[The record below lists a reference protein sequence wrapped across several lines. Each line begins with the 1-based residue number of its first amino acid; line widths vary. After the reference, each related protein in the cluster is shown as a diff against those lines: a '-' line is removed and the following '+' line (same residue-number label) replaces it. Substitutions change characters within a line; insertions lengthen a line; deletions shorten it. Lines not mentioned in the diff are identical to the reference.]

1 MCLAGGLVYLA
12 DMKQQKFIAGIWFIS
27 ILIILTA
34 VLPGCAGSPFTDNE
48 QLLQRLIG
56 RNESPRHDI
65 LYIYP
70 DGTFTDTVLTEI
82 PFSNGVYVPD
92 YVITGRI
99 TLRERLLAFHDVK
112 PEYMRRR
119 EIYPDSVSEYYIYP
133 RVVIVDREND
143 ILMQPVALYTAQD
156 TIAPGLFKNWEG
168 EFEVIR
174 YDGGGTTLKS
184 GTVREVYRL
193 DKNTGMAD
201 YSRAAVQGDLPAMHL
216 RDTVIYKH
224 PYLWLAPGGGNLIRL
239 SASGLTRFIKDPQLY
254 LKPEELE
261 GD

>member
-1 MCLAGGLVYLA
+1 M
-12 DMKQQKFIAGIWFIS
+12 
-27 ILIILTA
+27 IILTA

-65 LYIYP
+65 LHIYP

-92 YVITGRI
+92 YVVTGRI
-99 TLRERLLAFHDVK
+99 TLRERLLSFHDVK

-133 RVVIVDREND
+133 RVVIIDREND
-143 ILMQPVALYTAQD
+143 ILMQPVALYTSPD
-156 TIAPGLFKNWEG
+156 TAEGLYKNWTG

-174 YDGGGTTLKS
+174 YNGDGTSPGAGV
-184 GTVREVYRL
+184 VREEYRL
-193 DKNTGMAD
+193 DKNAGMAD
-201 YSRAAVQGDLPAMHL
+201 YKRVPVQGELPGMHL

-254 LKPEELE
+254 LKPEETAGE
-261 GD
+261 